1 MEDRKGED
9 LAALR
14 QFLQEMGLNEQD
26 RQEWEAL
33 VEAAEQ
39 GDELALL
46 QVRTLATVRGYEP
59 PPGVRGYEPLIGKN
73 QPVSPGPKMV
83 CPKDPRHYSDYRQA
97 ADEELSCPEH
107 GVKLVPVAEV

>member
-1 MEDRKGED
+1 MEDTRGVD

-14 QFLQEMGLNEQD
+14 QFLQEMGLDEQD

-46 QVRTLATVRGYEP
+46 QVHALAATRGYEP
-59 PPGVRGYEPLIGKN
+59 PPGEDE
-73 QPVSPGPKMV
+73 PVSPGQKMV
-83 CPKDPRHYSDYRQA
+83 CPKDPKHYSDFRQA
-97 ADEELSCPEH
+97 ADEELYCPEH
-107 GVKLVPVAEV
+107 VVKLVPEGEV

>member
-59 PPGVRGYEPLIGKN
+59 LIGKN